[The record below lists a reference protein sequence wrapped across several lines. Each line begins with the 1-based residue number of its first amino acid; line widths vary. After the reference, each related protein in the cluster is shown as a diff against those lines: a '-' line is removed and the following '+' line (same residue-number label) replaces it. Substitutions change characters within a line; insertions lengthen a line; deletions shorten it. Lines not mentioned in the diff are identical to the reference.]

1 MNLLP
6 PHTDGNE
13 DQPLHE
19 TVRWLASSLGD
30 VIRRLEGESCFE
42 AVETLRTAC
51 RARREGEDDAPGI
64 DELLEMIDDL
74 SLAEAGI
81 VARAFTLFFLLIN
94 TAEQV
99 YQVLRRRSANGN
111 SSRAD
116 EPGKFRW
123 ALQQLK
129 NRGVEP
135 DEIAD
140 WLSQVEIRPVL
151 TAHPTEATR
160 HTVLD
165 LQARVADLLLQRFG
179 ADAET
184 RRDLE
189 ESLESE
195 VELLWLTTEVRAD
208 RPSVMHEVSNVLW
221 YLEHR
226 FPETE
231 SRMVK
236 ELQRA
241 FRAVFGQPLKVP
253 AFLRVGSWVGGD
265 RDGNPEVTPDVTLQ
279 AARRAAD
286 TILGVYIGR
295 LRSLTEALSWSA
307 RIKSVPQALETSL
320 EKDREA
326 LPGVWDRLQDRYARE
341 PLRQKLSLMSARL
354 KANRRRIQ
362 SGEPAEG
369 TGAYRNADAFVEDL
383 SRVSE
388 ALHSVNAEQSARTL
402 LEPLLTC
409 ARIHGFFG
417 YELDVREEAGVHKS
431 SLEDIY
437 GLLEMDLPDRSGL
450 EAELLSRRPLL
461 SERLPLEEPTRK
473 TTRVFDAMRRVQSE
487 LGDQA
492 VSTYI
497 ISMTHAAEDLL
508 RVLLLAREAGL
519 VDLAGD
525 PPRSKLDVVPL
536 FETLDDLNRA
546 ADLMGTLF
554 DSRVYQRQLRARGM
568 RQEIMI
574 GYSDSTKDAGLL
586 PASWALYRAQES
598 LAKVCS
604 HAGVTVTFFHGRGGT
619 VGRGGGSPV
628 FRALSALPP
637 GTMEG
642 AIKITEQGEVIS
654 QKYGLVP
661 IADHTLEVM
670 LTGTLMA
677 SFTSWCENLKPG
689 KEERFR
695 ETMQRLVDLSLPVY
709 RKWVHEDDRLFIL
722 FQQATPVKELS
733 HVHFGSRPAYRGDSK
748 GLETLRAIPWVFG
761 WTQIRLNLP
770 AWLGVGTALDA
781 VIEESAGLDI
791 LREMAESWCFFDD
804 LLGKIEMICAKT
816 DLEIAK
822 TYIDRLGEN
831 SAELWE
837 MFQAEYNRT
846 VQALLKIRQSRYL
859 LEGQPHLQ
867 TALIHRDRYIDPLSL
882 LQVHLLRRKQ
892 LLQEDDPQIE
902 EINRVLG
909 TALNG
914 VAQGLRNTG

>member
-1 MNLLP
+1 MSLLP

-19 TVRWLASSLGD
+19 TVRWLASTLGD

-42 AVETLRTAC
+42 AVEKLRTAC
-51 RARREGEDDAPGI
+51 RSRRVGEADAPGI
-64 DELLEMIDDL
+64 DDLLQMIEGL
-74 SLAEAGI
+74 SLGNAGI

-94 TAEQV
+94 TAEQAH
-99 YQVLRRRSANGN
+99 QVLRRRAAGGN
-111 SSRAD
+111 SGDAS
-116 EPGKFRW
+116 EPGDFRW
-123 ALQQLK
+123 ALGQLK
-129 NRGVEP
+129 DRGVAP
-135 DEIAD
+135 DEIND
-140 WLSQVEIRPVL
+140 RLSQMEIRPVL

-165 LQARVADLLLQRFG
+165 LQARVADLLLQIDG
-179 ADAET
+179 ADAES

-189 ESLESE
+189 ESLASE

-221 YLEHR
+221 YLQHR
-226 FPETE
+226 FPDTE
-231 SRMVK
+231 SRMVR

-241 FRAVFGQPLKVP
+241 FREVFNQPLKVP

-265 RDGNPEVTPDVTLQ
+265 RDGNPEVTPEVTLQ

-286 TILGVYIGR
+286 TIIGVYLDR
-295 LRSLTEALSWSA
+295 LDALTEALSWSA
-307 RIKSVPQALETSL
+307 RIKSVPDALETSL
-320 EKDREA
+320 EKDRKN
-326 LPGVWDRLQDRYARE
+326 LPRVWDSLQDRYSRE
-341 PLRQKLSLMSARL
+341 PLRLKLGMMTARL
-354 KANRRRIQ
+354 QAKRRQIQ
-362 SGEPAEG
+362 SAEKIDEDS
-369 TGAYRNADAFVEDL
+369 TYRDAGDFIADLD
-383 SRVSE
+383 RIRE
-388 ALHSVNAEQSARTL
+388 ALHSVKAEQSARTL
-402 LEPLLTC
+402 MDPLLTC

-417 YELDVREEAGVHKS
+417 YELDVREESGVHKTT
-431 SLEDIY
+431 LDDIY
-437 GLLEMDLPDRSGL
+437 GVLGMEPPDRRGL
-450 EAELLSRRPLL
+450 EDELLSRRPLL
-461 SERLPLEEPTRK
+461 SERLPLAEQTRK
-473 TTRVFDAMRRVQSE
+473 TTRVFDSIRQIQTE
-487 LGDQA
+487 LGENA

-497 ISMTHAAEDLL
+497 ISMTHSPEDLL

-525 PPRSKLDVVPL
+525 PPRSSLDVVPL
-536 FETLDDLNRA
+536 FETLDDLNRS
-546 ADLMGTLF
+546 ADLMGSLF
-554 DSRVYQRQLRARGM
+554 DSRVYQRQLQAREM

-598 LAKVCS
+598 LTEVCNK
-604 HAGVTVTFFHGRGGT
+604 AGVAVRFFHGRGGT

-637 GTMEG
+637 GTIEG
-642 AIKITEQGEVIS
+642 TIKITEQGEVIS

-677 SFTSWCENLKPG
+677 LFPFWCENLKPDH
-689 KEERFR
+689 EQRFR
-695 ETMQRLVDLSLPVY
+695 EAMDRLVDLSLPVY
-709 RKWVHEDDRLFIL
+709 RKWVHEDDRVFNL

-748 GLETLRAIPWVFG
+748 GLDTLRAIPWVFG

-770 AWLGVGTALDA
+770 AWLGVGTALDT
-781 VIEESAGLDI
+781 VIEETEGLAI
-791 LREMAESWCFFDD
+791 LREMADSWCFFDD

-822 TYIDRLGEN
+822 TYIDCLGEN
-831 SAELWE
+831 TEALWE
-837 MFQAEYNRT
+837 MFQAEYDRT
-846 VQALLKIRQSRYL
+846 VKALLKIRQSKYL

-882 LQVHLLRRKQ
+882 LQVNLLRRKQ
-892 LLQEDDPQIE
+892 SLEKDDPQVE
-902 EINRVLG
+902 EINRILG

>member
-1 MNLLP
+1 MSLLP
-6 PHTDGNE
+6 PHSNGNE

-30 VIRRLEGESCFE
+30 VIRRLEGESGFE
-42 AVETLRTAC
+42 AVEKLRTAC
-51 RARREGEDDAPGI
+51 RSRRVGEADAPGI
-64 DELLEMIDDL
+64 DDLLEMVDGL
-74 SLAEAGI
+74 SLENAGI

-99 YQVLRRRSANGN
+99 HQVLRRRAAGGESGAV
-111 SSRAD
+111 S
-116 EPGKFRW
+116 EPGNFRW

-129 NRGVEP
+129 ERDVKPE
-135 DEIAD
+135 EITA
-140 WLSQVEIRPVL
+140 WLSQMEIRPVL

-165 LQARVADLLLQRFG
+165 LQARVANLLLQRDG
-179 ADAET
+179 ADEET

-241 FRAVFGQPLKVP
+241 FREVFDRALTVP
-253 AFLRVGSWVGGD
+253 AFLRIGSWVGGD
-265 RDGNPEVTPDVTLQ
+265 RDGNPEVTPQVTLQ

-286 TILGVYIGR
+286 TIVGVYIDR
-295 LRSLTEALSWSA
+295 LEALTEALSWSA

-320 EKDREA
+320 GKDRED
-326 LPGVWDRLQDRYARE
+326 LPDVWDSLQDRYSRE
-341 PLRQKLSLMSARL
+341 PLRLKLGMVKARL
-354 KANRRRIQ
+354 EAQRRQIQ
-362 SGEPAEG
+362 SGKPADG
-369 TGAYRNADAFVEDL
+369 NGAYRDASEFVEDL
-383 SRVSE
+383 NQVAE

-402 LEPLLTC
+402 LQPLLTC
-409 ARIHGFFG
+409 TRIHGFFG
-417 YELDVREEAGVHKS
+417 YELDVREESGVHQTA
-431 SLEDIY
+431 LEDIY
-437 GLLEMDLPDRSGL
+437 NVLEMELPDRSGL
-450 EAELLSRRPLL
+450 ETELLSRRPLL
-461 SERLPLEEPTRK
+461 SERLPLDDQTRK
-473 TTRVFDAMRRVQSE
+473 TTRVFDVIRQIQFEMGE
-487 LGDQA
+487 EA

-497 ISMTHAAEDLL
+497 ISMTHSAEDLL

-519 VDLAGD
+519 VDLTGD
-525 PPRSKLDVVPL
+525 PPRSSLDVVPL
-536 FETLDDLNRA
+536 FETLDDLNRSA
-546 ADLMGTLF
+546 ELMGSLF
-554 DSRVYQRQLRARGM
+554 DSRVYQRQLQARGM

-598 LAKVCS
+598 LTEVCKK
-604 HAGVTVTFFHGRGGT
+604 AGVTVTFFHGRGGT

-637 GTMEG
+637 GTIEG
-642 AIKITEQGEVIS
+642 SIKITEQGEVIS

-677 SFTSWCENLKPG
+677 SFTFWCENLKPDR
-689 KEERFR
+689 EERFR
-695 ETMQRLVDLSLPVY
+695 ETMERLVDLALPVY
-709 RKWVHEDDRLFIL
+709 RKWVHEDERMFTL

-770 AWLGVGTALDA
+770 AWLGVGTALDT
-781 VIEESAGLDI
+781 VIAESEGLDI
-791 LREMAESWCFFDD
+791 LRDMAESWCFFDD

-831 SAELWE
+831 TEALWE
-837 MFQAEYNRT
+837 MFQAEYSRT
-846 VQALLKIRQSRYL
+846 VEALLKIRQSRYL

-867 TALIHRDRYIDPLSL
+867 SALIHRDRYIDPLSL
-882 LQVHLLRRKQ
+882 LQVRLLRSKQ
-892 LLQEDDPQIE
+892 SLAEDDPQIE